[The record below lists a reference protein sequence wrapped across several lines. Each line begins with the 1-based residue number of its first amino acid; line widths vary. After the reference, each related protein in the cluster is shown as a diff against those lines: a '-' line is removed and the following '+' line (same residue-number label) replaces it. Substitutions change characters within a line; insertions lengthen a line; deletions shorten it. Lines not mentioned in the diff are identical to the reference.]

1 MTKLSAFILA
11 LLITSFPLMAHTSLS
26 ADDDDTRYL
35 TRAVP
40 EVDGKVV
47 FSKEYQIPGMTQ
59 EAIYTHLMKW
69 MDKRLKEN
77 KNAHSRVVFSDEKEG
92 TIAGV
97 GEEWMVFKS
106 TALSLDRTQIN
117 YQLTASC
124 EPEKCLLKIEKIRFT
139 YQEKEKYT
147 AEEWITDQ
155 YALNKAK
162 TKLVRGLAKWR
173 KKTVDF
179 TDNLFKEVTV
189 ALGES
194 LQQLE
199 APEKKE
205 KQTARQE
212 GPIVIQVTPQ
222 KVQAT
227 AVATMPEI
235 GKESAEMPGYTEV
248 DLKQIPG
255 EIFALMGSSKLV
267 ISIGQDQ
274 FNRTTMTA
282 NAGGAIGYQSGKAV
296 AYCSLSPEQPTE
308 AIEKAETYTLLLF
321 APEMNQPKVIIECR
335 KFAAQA
341 PQTGQA
347 KTYVGEIIK
356 LLIKR

>member
-11 LLITSFPLMAHTSLS
+11 LLIMSFPLISHATLTPN
-26 ADDDDTRYL
+26 DDDTRYL
-35 TRAVP
+35 AGAVP
-40 EVDGKVV
+40 EVDGKVL
-47 FSKEYQIPGMTQ
+47 FSKEYQIPGMSQ

-69 MDKRLKEN
+69 MEKRLKEN
-77 KNAHSRVVFSDEKEG
+77 GNSHSRVVFSDEKEG

-106 TALSLDRTQIN
+106 TALSLDRTLIN

-124 EPEKCLLKIEKIRFT
+124 QAEKCLLKIEKIRFT

-173 KKTVDF
+173 RKTVDF
-179 TDNLFKEVTV
+179 ADDVFNDVTV
-189 ALGES
+189 TLGKS
-194 LQQLE
+194 LQQAE
-199 APEKKE
+199 EQVEKPAAK
-205 KQTARQE
+205 QE
-212 GPIVIQVTPQ
+212 GPIVIQVAPQ
-222 KVQAT
+222 KIQAT
-227 AVATMPEI
+227 AVTTIPKSE
-235 GKESAEMPGYTEV
+235 KESAEMPGYTEV

-255 EIFALMGSSKLV
+255 EVFALMGSSKLV

-296 AYCSLSPEQPTE
+296 AYCSLLPDQPTE
-308 AIEKAETYTLLLF
+308 AIEKVESYTLLLF
-321 APEMNQPKVIIECR
+321 APQTNQPKVIIECR
-335 KFAAQA
+335 KLSAQA
-341 PQTGQA
+341 PQTGQT
-347 KTYVGEIIK
+347 KTYVGEITK